1 VITYDFPH
9 ITHIND
15 VLPHISGKDEFRV
28 MEKDWYTVI
37 NYAVSFEET
46 FKWDANDSEGSI
58 VRRECRGLIFNTET
72 GNLISRPYHKF
83 FNAGEKQETQLNK
96 INLYEPHVVLE
107 KLDGSMIRPIP
118 TPEGFRLGTKA
129 GITDVA
135 MNAEV
140 FVADKPHYARFINK
154 CLLMNVN
161 PIFEWCSRKNRVVID
176 YPEDNLILTAMRY
189 NDTGFYLDYEVM
201 KNYADAWS
209 IPVVQAVDGL
219 AVQNIELFV
228 KQVREWETEEGVV
241 VRFDNGHMC
250 KVKADDYVLRHKSKD
265 SISQEKNVLQTIL
278 DDAVDDLVPL
288 LAPDDAERL
297 QRFQNAF
304 WACLEDVACDLADL
318 FVTGNTKYPDKKDFA
333 VEFVQKILIPK
344 YAPIMYAMKA
354 GKGSQEVLIDMIGK
368 SLSSQPKI
376 DAARWMFGGIDWN
389 HIDTKEQ

>member
-1 VITYDFPH
+1 
-9 ITHIND
+9 
-15 VLPHISGKDEFRV
+15 
-28 MEKDWYTVI
+28 
-37 NYAVSFEET
+37 
-46 FKWDANDSEGSI
+46 
-58 VRRECRGLIFNTET
+58 
-72 GNLISRPYHKF
+72 
-83 FNAGEKQETQLNK
+83 
-96 INLYEPHVVLE
+96 
-107 KLDGSMIRPIP
+107 
-118 TPEGFRLGTKA
+118 LGTKA

-140 FVADKPHYARFINK
+140 FIADKPHYARFINK
-154 CLLMNVN
+154 CLFINVN

-201 KNYADAWS
+201 KNYADAWN

-228 KQVREWETEEGVV
+228 KQVREWEDDEGVV
-241 VRFDNGHMC
+241 VRFDNGHMV

-265 SISQEKNVLQTIL
+265 AINQEKNVLQTIL
-278 DDAVDDLVPL
+278 EDSVDDLVPL
-288 LAPDDAERL
+288 LTPEDA
-297 QRFQNAF
+297 QRVESFQNAF
-304 WACLEDVACDLADL
+304 WVGLEDVACDLADL

-354 GKGSQEVLIDMIGK
+354 GKGSQEVLIEQIRK
-368 SLSSQPKI
+368 SLGSQQKI

-389 HIDTKEQ
+389 HIDTKEP